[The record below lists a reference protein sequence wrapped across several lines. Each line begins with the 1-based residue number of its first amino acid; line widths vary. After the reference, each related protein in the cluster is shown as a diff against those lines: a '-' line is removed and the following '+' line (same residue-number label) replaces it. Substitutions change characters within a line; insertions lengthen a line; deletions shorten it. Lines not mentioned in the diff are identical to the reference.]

1 MPPQVSCYFTV
12 SAVLFAIGVFGVISR
27 RNVISVLMSIEL
39 MFNAANLNLVAANIL
54 LAPQGVAGQVAAVF
68 SITIAAA
75 EAAVGLALVL
85 AIYRKFD
92 TVFLEKFNLLK
103 G

>member
-1 MPPQVSCYFTV
+1 MTACGYFFV
-12 SAVLFAIGVFGVISR
+12 SAILFAIGVFGALSR
-27 RNVISVLMSIEL
+27 RNVISVLMSIEI

-54 LAPQGVAGQVAAVF
+54 LSPEGVGGQVIAIF
-68 SITIAAA
+68 TITLAAA
-75 EAAVGLALVL
+75 EVAVGLALVL
-85 AIYRKFD
+85 AIYRRFD

>member
-1 MPPQVSCYFTV
+1 MNLLFYFLV
-12 SAVLFAIGVFGVISR
+12 SAALFGIGVFGAIAR
-27 RNVISVLMSIEL
+27 RNVITVLMSIEL
-39 MFNAANLNLVAANIL
+39 MFNAANLNLVAANRL
-54 LAPQGVAGQVAAVF
+54 LYPSVVTGQVIAIF

-75 EAAVGLALVL
+75 EAVVGLALVL

-92 TVFLEKFNLLK
+92 TVFVEKFNLLK

>member
-1 MPPQVSCYFTV
+1 MNQQVVGYLIV
-12 SAVLFAIGVFGVISR
+12 SSVLFAIGIFGAVSR
-27 RNVISVLMSIEL
+27 RNVISVLMSIEI
-39 MFNAANLNLVAANIL
+39 MFNAANLNLVAVNIL
-54 LAPQGVAGQVAAVF
+54 LEPQGMIGQVAAIF

-85 AIYRKFD
+85 AIYRRFD
-92 TVFLEKFNLLK
+92 TVFIEKFNLLK

>member
-1 MPPQVSCYFTV
+1 M
-12 SAVLFAIGVFGVISR
+12 AV
-27 RNVISVLMSIEL
+27 EL
-39 MFNAANLNLVAANIL
+39 MFNAANLNLVAANRL
-54 LAPQGVAGQVAAVF
+54 LYPGATVGQVMAIF

-75 EAAVGLALVL
+75 EAVVGLALVL

-92 TVFLEKFNLLK
+92 NVFVEKFDLLK

>member
-1 MPPQVSCYFTV
+1 MELSAYLLV
-12 SAVLFAIGVFGVISR
+12 SALLFAIGVFGAVAR
-27 RNVISVLMSIEL
+27 RNIISVLMAVEL
-39 MFNAANLNLVAANIL
+39 MFNAANLNLVAANRL
-54 LAPQGVAGQVAAVF
+54 LYPGATVGQVMAIF

-75 EAAVGLALVL
+75 EAVVGLALVL

-92 TVFLEKFNLLK
+92 NVFVEKFDLLK

>member
-1 MPPQVSCYFTV
+1 MGTAVCYFML
-12 SAVLFAIGVFGVISR
+12 SGILFAIGLFGAVSR
-27 RNVISVLMSIEL
+27 RNVITVLMAIEL
-39 MFNAANLNLVAANIL
+39 MFNAANLNFVAANML
-54 LAPQGVAGQVAAVF
+54 LNPEGTLGQVAAMF

>member
-1 MPPQVSCYFTV
+1 MNPIAYFLVSG
-12 SAVLFAIGVFGVISR
+12 ALLAIGIFGAVAR
-27 RNVISVLMSIEL
+27 RNIISVLMAIEL
-39 MFNAANLNLVAANIL
+39 MFNAANLNLIAANRL
-54 LAPQGVAGQVAAVF
+54 LYPDTAAGQTLAIF

-75 EAAVGLALVL
+75 EAVVGLALVL

-92 TVFLEKFNLLK
+92 NVFVEKFNLLK

>member
-1 MPPQVSCYFTV
+1 MTHSVMGYYIV
-12 SAVLFAIGVFGVISR
+12 SAILFSLGVLGVTVR

-39 MFNAANLNLVAANIL
+39 MFNAANLNLVATNIL
-54 LAPQGVAGQVAAVF
+54 LYPDGVAGQVMAIF

-75 EAAVGLALVL
+75 EVAVGLALVL
-85 AIYRKFD
+85 AIYRWYD
-92 TVFLEKFNLLK
+92 TVFVEKFNFLK

>member
-1 MPPQVSCYFTV
+1 MTPYLIL
-12 SAVLFAIGVFGVISR
+12 SALIFAIGIFGAITR
-27 RNVISVLMSIEL
+27 RNVISVLMAVEL
-39 MFNAANLNLVAANIL
+39 MFNAANLNLVAASRIL
-54 LAPQGVAGQVAAVF
+54 YPGAPVGQVLAIF

-75 EAAVGLALVL
+75 EAAVGLALIL

-92 TVFLEKFNLLK
+92 TVFVEKFNLLK

>member
-1 MPPQVSCYFTV
+1 MDLAGYLIV
-12 SAVLFAIGVFGVISR
+12 SAILFAIGVFGAIAR
-27 RNVISVLMSIEL
+27 RNLISVLMSIEL
-39 MFNAANLNLVAANIL
+39 MFNASNLNLVAANRL
-54 LAPQGVAGQVAAVF
+54 LHPDPALGQMLAIF

-75 EAAVGLALVL
+75 EAVVGLALVL

-92 TVFLEKFNLLK
+92 TVFVEKFNLLK